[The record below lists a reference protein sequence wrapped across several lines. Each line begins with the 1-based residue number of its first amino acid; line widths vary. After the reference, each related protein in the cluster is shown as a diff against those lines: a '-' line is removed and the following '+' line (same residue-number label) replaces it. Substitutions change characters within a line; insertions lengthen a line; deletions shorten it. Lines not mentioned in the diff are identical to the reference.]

1 MNRIS
6 IVLLGLFA
14 LLSVLSPPSSRA
26 FPDQSPDKEKSIQSP
41 HPHGVASAKTDEPH
55 AWKEAGLL
63 TTIRQVT
70 FAGRRAGEGYFSP
83 DGSQLIFQS
92 ERTAGNPFFQ
102 IYRMNLPDGKTHR
115 ISPGTGKTTCAW
127 FHPLQQKVLFASTHE
142 DPDAQKKQQTEI
154 ERRASG
160 KKRRY
165 EWDFDEHYDLFEA
178 DVNGQNLHNLTGT
191 KGYDAEGS
199 WSPNG
204 QLIVFSSNRH
214 AYTEALS
221 DEDQKRFA
229 QDPSSQMD
237 IYLMRVMPADGLGLR
252 RLTTALG
259 YDGGPF
265 FSPDGKRIVW
275 RRFSPDGTQAE
286 VWTMRI
292 DGTDKKQITR
302 LDAMSWAPYF
312 HPSGDYLIFTT
323 NLHGF
328 NNFELYIVDT
338 QGRAAPARVTHTK
351 GFDGLP
357 VFAPDGKRLV
367 WTSSRTADKKA
378 QIFFAD
384 WNDAEA
390 RCLLGL
396 EARASDQAAAES
408 TSAIRTCELRRTVAD
423 LASEKMAGR
432 LTGTEGE
439 RLATEYA
446 AAIFERNGLEP
457 AGDNGTFFQSFEFT
471 AGVSLGPKNVLIRQT
486 DPNLEGQAGYQVGT
500 DWRPLTFSKI
510 GAFDLAEVVF
520 AGYGIVAPATD
531 AYEKYDSF
539 VHLDV
544 TDKWVLVF
552 RYLPEGIDAKHRQHL
567 NRHASLRY
575 KAMVARDRGARGLV
589 IVSGPNTKVKDQ
601 LVKLSFDASLAGTS
615 IAALSITDVLAQEWL
630 GQAGKS
636 LKDLQTA
643 LDTGQPMAGFPIT
656 SLGIGAA
663 IDIQQEKR
671 NGRNVLARLSASSD
685 TPAVGM
691 VVVGAHIDHLG
702 NGVGNGSLAREEEK
716 GQIHYGAD
724 DNASGVAAVLGI
736 AKSLALQQTKGE
748 GAFKE
753 GGALKG
759 SRSLKRD
766 LLFALWSGE
775 EMGLLGSSHFTKTF
789 GQTGKEPERLSPDVV
804 AYLNLDMVGRFD
816 KALVLQGVG
825 SSSIWPSAI
834 ERHNASIGLPLTL
847 HNDSYLPTD
856 ATAFYLKGVPIL
868 NAFTGGH
875 AEYHSPRDTVE
886 KLNYP
891 GLTKITQLM
900 AGLTRSVANREEV
913 PDYIEMEKPHSR
925 AGRVRLRAY
934 LGTIPDY
941 TQGNAIGVQLSGVAK
956 GGPADLAGVQGG
968 DIVVTLVG
976 KTVENIYD
984 YTYVVDSLKIGE
996 PVGIAVL
1003 RNGQR
1008 VELTITPAS
1017 RE

>member
-6 IVLLGLFA
+6 IVLLGFFA
-14 LLSVLSPPSSRA
+14 LLSVLSSLSSLSSRA
-26 FPDQSPDKEKSIQSP
+26 FTDQSPDKEESIQSP
-41 HPHGVASAKTDEPH
+41 HVHGAASTKADEPH
-55 AWKEAGLL
+55 AWKEAALL

-92 ERTAGNPFFQ
+92 ERAGDNPFFQ
-102 IYRMNLPDGKTHR
+102 IYRMHLQDGETHR

-127 FHPLQQKVLFASTHE
+127 FHPLQEKILFASTHE
-142 DPDAQKKQQTEI
+142 DPDARKKQQAEI
-154 ERRASG
+154 ERRAAG
-160 KKRRY
+160 KKRHY

-178 DVNGQNLHNLTGT
+178 DTHGHNLRNLTNA

-204 QLIVFSSNRH
+204 QLIAFSSNRR
-214 AYTEALS
+214 AYVETLS
-221 DEDQKRFA
+221 EEDQKRFA
-229 QDPSSQMD
+229 KDPSSQMD
-237 IYLMRVMPADGLGLR
+237 IYLMRSDGLGVR

-275 RRFSPDGTQAE
+275 RRFSPDGAQAE

-292 DGTDKKQITR
+292 NGTDKKQITR
-302 LDAMSWAPYF
+302 LAAMSWAPYF

-328 NNFELYIVDT
+328 DNFELYIADT
-338 QGRAAPARVTHTK
+338 HGRADPVRVTHTK

-357 VFAPDGKRLV
+357 VFAPDGKRLA
-367 WTSSRTADKKA
+367 WTRSRTLNKQA
-378 QIFFAD
+378 QIFFAN

-390 RCLLGL
+390 RCLLGVAPHL
-396 EARASDQAAAES
+396 PHES
-408 TSAIRTCELRRTVAD
+408 TSAIQTCELRRTVAD

-439 RLATEYA
+439 KLATEYVA
-446 AAIFERNGLEP
+446 AVLERSGLEP

-471 AGVSLGPKNVLIRQT
+471 AGVSLGPKNALIRQT
-486 DPNLEGQAGYQVGT
+486 DSDQEGQADYQVET
-500 DWRPLTFSKI
+500 DWRPLTFSKV
-510 GAFDLAEVVF
+510 GDFDPAEVVF

-531 AYEKYDSF
+531 AYEEYDSF
-539 VHLDV
+539 VHLDM

-552 RYLPEGIDAKHRQHL
+552 RYLPEEIDAKHRQHL
-567 NRHASLRY
+567 NRYASLRY
-575 KAMVARDRGARGLV
+575 KAMVARDRGARGLI

-615 IAALSITDVLAQEWL
+615 IAAVSITDVLAEEWL

-636 LKDLQTA
+636 LKDLQTT
-643 LDTGQPMAGFPIT
+643 LDTGQPIAGFSIPG
-656 SLGIGAA
+656 LRLGAA

-685 TPAVGM
+685 TPAAGM

-736 AKSLALQQTKGE
+736 AKSLVMQQARGE
-748 GAFKE
+748 
-753 GGALKG
+753 GALKG
-759 SRSLKRD
+759 GRSLRRD
-766 LLFALWSGE
+766 ILFALWSGE

-834 ERHNASIGLPLTL
+834 ERHNAPIGLPLTL
-847 HNDSYLPTD
+847 QNDSYLPTD

-900 AGLTRSVANREEV
+900 AGLIRSVANRAEV
-913 PDYIEMEKPHSR
+913 PDYIEMEKPHSP

-941 TQGNAIGVQLSGVAK
+941 TQGNVTGVQLSGVAK

-968 DIVVTLVG
+968 DIVVTLAG

-984 YTYVVDSLKIGE
+984 YTYIVDSLKIGE

>member
-6 IVLLGLFA
+6 VRLLSLFA
-14 LLSVLSPPSSRA
+14 LLSLLSPPSSPA
-26 FPDQSPDKEKSIQSP
+26 FPEQLPGKEKSIQSP
-41 HPHGVASAKTDEPH
+41 HVHGVAATKAEESH
-55 AWKEAGLL
+55 AWKEAVLL
-63 TTIRQVT
+63 TDIRQVT

-102 IYRMNLPDGKTHR
+102 IYRMKLPDGKTHR

-127 FHPLQQKVLFASTHE
+127 FHPLKQKVLFASTHE
-142 DPDAQKKQQTEI
+142 DPDAQKKQQSEI

-160 KKRRY
+160 EKRRY

-178 DVNGQNLHNLTGT
+178 DVNGQNLRNLTQT

-204 QLIVFSSNRH
+204 QLIVFTSNRH
-214 AYTEALS
+214 AYTQSLS
-221 DEDQKRFA
+221 GEDQKRFA

-237 IYLMRVMPADGLGLR
+237 VYLMRLMPGDGLGLR
-252 RLTTALG
+252 RLTTAPG

-275 RRFSPDGTQAE
+275 RRFSPSGAQAE

-328 NNFELYIVDT
+328 DNFELYIVGR
-338 QGRAAPARVTHTK
+338 QGQADPVRVTHTK

-357 VFAPDGKRLV
+357 VFAPDGKRLA

-396 EARASDQAAAES
+396 ETRASDQAAAES

-446 AAIFERNGLEP
+446 AAILERYGLEP

-471 AGVSLGPKNVLIRQT
+471 AGVSLGRGNVLIRQT
-486 DPNLEGQAGYQVGT
+486 DSNQEGQVSYQIGT

-510 GAFDLAEVVF
+510 GAFDRAEVVF
-520 AGYGIVAPATD
+520 AGYGIVAPATE
-531 AYEKYDSF
+531 AYEEYDSF
-539 VHLDV
+539 IHLDV
-544 TDKWVLVF
+544 TDKWVLAF
-552 RYLPEGIDAKHRQHL
+552 RYLPEGIDAKYRQHL

-575 KAMVARDRGARGLV
+575 KAMVARDRGARGLI

-630 GQAGKS
+630 GHAGKS

-643 LDTGQPMAGFPIT
+643 LDTGQPTAGFPIT
-656 SLGIGAA
+656 SLGIGAT
-663 IDIQQEKR
+663 IDIHQEKR
-671 NGRNVLARLSASSD
+671 NGRNVLARLSTRTDPSA
-685 TPAVGM
+685 TGM

-702 NGVGNGSLAREEEK
+702 NGVGVGSLAREEEK

-736 AKSLALQQTKGE
+736 AKALALEQAKGE
-748 GAFKE
+748 GAIK
-753 GGALKG
+753 GG
-759 SRSLKRD
+759 RSLKRD

-789 GQTGKEPERLSPDVV
+789 GQTGKAPERLSPDVV

-834 ERHNASIGLPLTL
+834 ERHNAPIGLPLTL

-900 AGLTRSVANREEV
+900 AGLIRSVANREEV
-913 PDYIEMEKPHSR
+913 PDYIEMGKPHGPV
-925 AGRVRLRAY
+925 GRVRLRAY

-941 TQGNAIGVQLSGVAK
+941 TQGDVTGVQLSGVAK
-956 GGPADLAGVQGG
+956 GGPADLAGVRGG
-968 DIVVTLVG
+968 DIVVTLTG

-1003 RNGQR
+1003 RNGRR
-1008 VELTITPAS
+1008 VELTIAPAS

>member
-6 IVLLGLFA
+6 IVLLSCFV
-14 LLSVLSPPSSRA
+14 LLSVFPSQS
-26 FPDQSPDKEKSIQSP
+26 FTEQSPDKEESIP
-41 HPHGVASAKTDEPH
+41 GAHAHGVASPKIDEPN
-55 AWKEAGLL
+55 AWKEAELL
-63 TTIRQVT
+63 TNARQVT
-70 FAGRRAGEGYFSP
+70 FTGRRAGEGYFSP
-83 DGSQLIFQS
+83 DGTQLIFQS
-92 ERTAGNPFFQ
+92 ERADDNPFFQ
-102 IYRMNLPDGKTHR
+102 IYRMNLQDGATLR

-127 FHPLQQKVLFASTHE
+127 FHPLQEKILFASTHE
-142 DPDAQKKQQTEI
+142 DPDAQKKQQAEI

-160 KKRRY
+160 KKGRY

-178 DVNGQNLHNLTGT
+178 DANGLNLRNLTQT
-191 KGYDAEGS
+191 RGYDAEGS

-204 QLIVFSSNRH
+204 QLIAFTSNRH
-214 AYTEALS
+214 AYAETLS
-221 DEDQKRFA
+221 EEDQERFA
-229 QDPSSQMD
+229 RDPSSQMD
-237 IYLMRVMPADGLGLR
+237 IYLMRADGLEGR

-275 RRFSPDGTQAE
+275 RRFSPDGAQAE

-328 NNFELYIVDT
+328 DNFELYIVDT
-338 QGRAAPARVTHTK
+338 HGRADPVRVTHTK

-357 VFAPDGKRLV
+357 VFAPDGKRLA
-367 WTSSRTADKKA
+367 WTRSRTADKKA
-378 QIFFAD
+378 QIFFAT
-384 WNDAEA
+384 WNDVEA

-396 EARASDQAAAES
+396 APHLPS
-408 TSAIRTCELRRTVAD
+408 TSAIRTCELRRTVTD

-439 RLATEYA
+439 RLATEYV
-446 AAIFERNGLEP
+446 AAILARSGLEP
-457 AGDNGTFFQSFEFT
+457 AGDNDTFFQSFEFT
-471 AGVSLGPKNVLIRQT
+471 AGVSLGPKNILSRY
-486 DPNLEGQAGYQVGT
+486 AGTERADEQKYVINT
-500 DWRPLTFSKI
+500 DWRPLTFSKV
-510 GAFDLAEVVF
+510 GDFDPAEVVF

-531 AYEKYDSF
+531 AYEEYDSF

-552 RYLPEGIDAKHRQHL
+552 RYLPAEIDATYRQHL
-567 NRHASLRY
+567 NRYASLRY
-575 KAMVARDRGARGLV
+575 KAMVARDRGARGLI
-589 IVSGPNTKVKDQ
+589 IVSGPNTTVKNQ
-601 LVKLSFDASLAGTS
+601 LVTLSFDASLAGTS
-615 IAALSITDVLAQEWL
+615 IAAVSITDVLAEEWL

-643 LDTGQPMAGFPIT
+643 LDTGQLMAGFSIT
-656 SLGIGAA
+656 GLTLGAS

-671 NGRNVLARLSASSD
+671 TGRNVLARLRASSD
-685 TPAVGM
+685 TPATGM

-736 AKSLALQQTKGE
+736 AQSLVMPQAQGR
-748 GAFKE
+748 GAFK
-753 GGALKG
+753 GGSG
-759 SRSLKRD
+759 LKRD
-766 LLFALWSGE
+766 IMFAFWSGE

-834 ERHNASIGLPLTL
+834 ERHNAPIGLPLTL

-900 AGLTRSVANREEV
+900 AGLTRSVANRAEV
-913 PDYIEMEKPHSR
+913 PDYREMEKPHSP

-941 TQGNAIGVQLSGVAK
+941 TQGHVTGVQLSGVAK
-956 GGPADLAGVQGG
+956 GGPADLAGIQGG
-968 DIVVTLVG
+968 DIVVTLAG

-984 YTYVVDSLKIGE
+984 YTYIVGSLKIGE

-1008 VELTITPAS
+1008 VELTITPES